1 MIDEEFTPE
10 RIALARIQE
19 ALQAV
24 DFLGEERAKYEPLIE
39 ALQAAMVEAEK
50 VRQL

>member
-1 MIDEEFTPE
+1 MMDEEFTPE

-24 DFLGEERAKYEPLIE
+24 DFLGEERAKYENLIK
-39 ALQAAMVEAEK
+39 ALQVAMAEADK